1 MWTLLYI
8 YRILNRL
15 KYQILN
21 LFYISKNIEQNPYD
35 NTRYLEALAVDDSGA
50 GLIVFFL
57 GDPQSFKGGQGTKD
71 GATDPD
77 RVLTLRG
84 SNNLDLDGGWSQCS
98 NLLLHAVSNTSVH
111 GGTTRHDNV
120 GQQVLPD
127 VNVALHDGGVDDLM
141 DTNRFH
147 TKEGRLEERL
157 RSTETLTADGDDLTI
172 RKFIRFVYGRG
183 SCSSVHL
190 TLIVQGNVAE
200 LLLDVTDD
208 LTLSGGGEGV
218 ALLSHDLH
226 QVVCDVTTSQ
236 VKTEDGM
243 RKSETFIDGYHV
255 GHTITRVT
263 NITSGTTRG
272 IKGEDSLDANVHGG
286 HIEGFEHDLSH
297 LLTVGLGVKGSLSKH
312 DGALLRGHTELIVEG
327 VVPDLLHVIP
337 VGDDTMLDGVLE
349 GEDTSL
355 ALGLFT
361 DVGVLLTHTDH
372 HTLVTGTANDGGED
386 SSGSVISGEASFD
399 QTGAIVADE
408 GRGIFVVTHGGGGRV
423 IISEDYLS

>member
-57 GDPQSFKGGQGTKD
+57 GDPQSFKSGQRTKD

-77 RVLTLRG
+77 GVLTLRW
-84 SNNLDLDGGWSQCS
+84 SNNLDLDGGRSQSS

-120 GQQVLPD
+120 GQQILPD
-127 VNVALHDGGVDDLM
+127 VNVAPHDGGVDYLM
-141 DTNRFH
+141 DTSRFH

-172 RKFIRFVYGRG
+172 GKFIRLVNGGR
-183 SCSSVHL
+183 SSSSVHL
-190 TLIVQGNVAE
+190 TLIVQGDVAE
-200 LLLDVTDD
+200 LLLDITNN

-226 QVVCDVTTSQ
+226 QVVGDITTSQ
-236 VKTEDGM
+236 VQTKDGM

-263 NITSGTTRG
+263 NLTSGTTRG
-272 IKGEDSLDANVHGG
+272 VEGENSLDAN
-286 HIEGFEHDLSH
+286 I
-297 LLTVGLGVKGSLSKH
+297 
-312 DGALLRGHTELIVEG
+312 
-327 VVPDLLHVIP
+327 
-337 VGDDTMLDGVLE
+337 
-349 GEDTSL
+349 
-355 ALGLFT
+355 
-361 DVGVLLTHTDH
+361 
-372 HTLVTGTANDGGED
+372 
-386 SSGSVISGEASFD
+386 
-399 QTGAIVADE
+399 
-408 GRGIFVVTHGGGGRV
+408 HGGG
-423 IISEDYLS
+423 

>member
-77 RVLTLRG
+77 GVLTLRG

-98 NLLLHAVSNTSVH
+98 NLLLHAVSNTSIH

-172 RKFIRFVYGRG
+172 GKFIRLVQGGG
-183 SCSSVHL
+183 SSSSLHL
-190 TLIVQGNVAE
+190 TFVVQGDVAE

-226 QVVCDVTTSQ
+226 QVVGDITTSQ
-236 VKTEDGM
+236 VQTKDGM
-243 RKSETFIDGYHV
+243 RKSETFIDGHHV
-255 GHTITRVT
+255 GHTITGVT
-263 NITSGTTRG
+263 NLTSGTARG
-272 IKGEDSLDANVHGG
+272 VEGENSLDANIHGG
-286 HIEGFEHDLSH
+286 HVEGLEHDLSH
-297 LLTVGLGVKGSLSKH
+297 LLTVGLRVKGSLSEH
-312 DGALLRGHTELIVEG
+312 AGRLFRGNTELIVEG

-349 GEDTSL
+349 SEDTSL
-355 ALGLFT
+355 GLGLFT
-361 DVGVLLTHTDH
+361 DVCILLTHTDH
-372 HTLVTGTANDGGED
+372 HTLVTCTANDGGED
-386 SSGSVISGEASFD
+386 SAGS
-399 QTGAIVADE
+399 IVSCE
-408 GRGIFVVTHGGGGRV
+408 T
-423 IISEDYLS
+423 